1 MKLLI
6 FIKTAISLILVIGV
20 STAFASFTEED
31 LIADAG
37 VLGKIKG
44 VNSTT
49 SGSSPRP
56 YIAFLGIKYAEST
69 TGDKRFLV
77 GYKI

>member
-1 MKLLI
+1 MNRLI
-6 FIKTAISLILVIGV
+6 FIKNAISLILLIGV
-20 STAFASFTEED
+20 NAAFANFTEED

-49 SGSSPRP
+49 SGSSTRP
-56 YIAFLGIKYAEST
+56 YIAFLGIKYAEPT
-69 TGDKRFLV
+69 TAEKRFLV
-77 GYKI
+77 G